1 MNGAIAIG
9 VGIFVLLAIALALA
23 YSHVQQAQRNEMR
36 RMLIEKFGS
45 SQDLGAFLQSP
56 GGRQLMSDLS
66 TGSAAGTV
74 LSSVQKGIVLLAVGF
89 GFAGAGGMNSNTA
102 VAGIG
107 LIIGFSGVGFLV
119 SAGVTYFLSKAMGL
133 TTKRQEN

>member
-9 VGIFVLLAIALALA
+9 IGMFLLLAVALVLA

-36 RMLIEKFGS
+36 RVLIEKFGT

-66 TGSAAGTV
+66 TGSAAGSV

-89 GFAGAGGMNSNTA
+89 GFAGAGGMTSA
-102 VAGIG
+102 PPVVGIG
-107 LIIGFSGVGFLV
+107 LIIAFSGVGFLV

-133 TTKRQEN
+133 MAKRQEN